1 MSNTVIQ
8 LKYSTVSGNTPS
20 QLELGELAINASDG
34 KLFYKNHLNQ
44 IEFIESFTGTYISGP
59 AGLDGEIQFNDSGV
73 LGANS
78 AFAFDK
84 ANSTVNVVKTNV
96 NSAFDIVGTTLTTSS
111 NVSTVLFSFPIE
123 KYGSGKF
130 VVQATDNT
138 KRQVTELLVVHD
150 SVTAYATEY
159 AIIRTNGNLF
169 DLEVDIDSN
178 IVRLKTTSTSSN
190 NTTYKVSGNLLLS

>member
-8 LKYSTVSGNTPS
+8 LKYSTASGNTPS
-20 QLELGELAINASDG
+20 QLEFGELAINSYDG
-34 KLFYKNHLNQ
+34 KIFYRNHLNTISS
-44 IEFIESFTGTYISGP
+44 IENYPGP
-59 AGLDGEIQFNDSGV
+59 SGLDTEIQFNDSGV

-78 AFAFDK
+78 NFTYDK
-84 ANSTVNVVKTNV
+84 ANSTLNVVKTNV
-96 NSAFDIVGTTLTTSS
+96 NSAFEIVGTQLTTTS
-111 NVSTVLFSFPIE
+111 NTSTVLYSFSTT

-130 VVQATDNT
+130 VIQASDTN

-178 IVRLKTTSTSSN
+178 TVRLKTTSTSSN
-190 NTTYKVSGNLLLS
+190 NTTYKVSGNLLLI

>member
-8 LKYSTVSGNTPS
+8 LKYSTASGNTPS
-20 QLELGELAINASDG
+20 QLEFGELAINTYDG
-34 KLFYKNHLNQ
+34 KIFYKNHLNTISS
-44 IEFIESFTGTYISGP
+44 IENYPGP
-59 AGLDGEIQFNDSGV
+59 SGLDTEIQFNDSGV

-78 AFAFDK
+78 NFTYDK
-84 ANSTVNVVKTNV
+84 ANSTLNVVKTNV
-96 NSAFDIVGTTLTTSS
+96 NSAFEIVGTQLTTSTIT
-111 NVSTVLFSFPIE
+111 STVLYSFPIN

-130 VVQATDNT
+130 VIQASDND

-178 IVRLKTTSTSSN
+178 TVRLKTTSATSN
-190 NTTYKVSGNLLLS
+190 NTTYKVSGNLLLL